1 MSAGLKG
8 LSEFDAVVKG
18 WFLAVEEAAAEAAV
32 GLAHNAFEEI
42 LENGP
47 QFSGDFVANTRVS
60 MTGSPDT
67 TFEEGLGGGASV
79 VGQKVQEAFGKG
91 DEPAQTAAKTRAVW
105 TTPKLGTP
113 IFISSTAKHDEFYS
127 HKIEDGEIKL
137 RPVNQGAD
145 HIYRKATSNTQHKYA
160 TIGKVQLADLRKKT
174 L

>member
-1 MSAGLKG
+1 MSAGL
-8 LSEFDAVVKG
+8 SAFDAAVRG
-18 WFLAVEEAAAEAAV
+18 WFAAVEEAAAEAAV

-42 LENGP
+42 LETGP

-60 MTGSPDT
+60 MSGTPDK
-67 TFEEGLGGGASV
+67 TFEEGLGGGTMHEPF
-79 VGQKVQEAFGKG
+79 KMG
-91 DEPAQTAAKTRAVW
+91 DSPAQAAAKSRATW

-127 HKIEDGEIKL
+127 HKIEDGQIAL
-137 RPVNQGAD
+137 RSVNAGAD
-145 HIYRKATSNTQHKYA
+145 HIYRRAASNTKHRYS